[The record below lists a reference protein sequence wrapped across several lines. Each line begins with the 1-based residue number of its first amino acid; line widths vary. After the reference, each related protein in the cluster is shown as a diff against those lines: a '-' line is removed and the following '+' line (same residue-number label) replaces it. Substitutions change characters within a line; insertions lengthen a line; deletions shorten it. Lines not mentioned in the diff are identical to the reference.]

1 MVVRGS
7 MPWHVREAVMKK
19 KTRQIVL
26 IVGVL
31 FVLLVA
37 FVGVELLRLKG
48 ELDQMTPTPTGRITD
63 RVSAVND
70 SIVDLYLVKGATRF
84 IAFDAGNG
92 PDGVQKELETLGI
105 DPADVAAVFLTHADS
120 DHTGGLPVFANAE
133 VYLPAEEEQMV
144 DGRTARMFFFFK
156 NELKR
161 AHKPI
166 GDGQTIEIDG
176 LKVHAILTPG
186 HTPGST
192 SYVVDDQYLFSGDN
206 LSLKSGKAGVF
217 SEMINMD
224 SNVQR
229 ESLKK
234 LAKLEG
240 IRYVFTAHHGY
251 TDSFDKAFEGL
262 RQ

>member
-1 MVVRGS
+1 
-7 MPWHVREAVMKK
+7 MKK
-19 KTRQIVL
+19 KTSQLVL

-31 FVLLVA
+31 IVLLVA
-37 FVGVELLRLKG
+37 FVGIELLRLRS
-48 ELDQMTPTPTGRITD
+48 ELNQMTPAETGRITD
-63 RVSAVND
+63 RISAIKD
-70 SIVDLYLVKGATRF
+70 SIVDLYVVKGTTRF

-92 PDGVQKELETLGI
+92 PDGVRKGLQSLDI
-105 DPADVAAVFLTHADS
+105 NPADVAAVFLTHGDS
-120 DHTGGLPVFANAE
+120 DHTGGLPVFANAD
-133 VYLPAEEEQMV
+133 VYLPAEEEQMI
-144 DGRTARMFFFFK
+144 DGRTARFFFFIK
-156 NELKR
+156 NELGR
-161 AHKPI
+161 THKPI
-166 GDGQTIEIDG
+166 ADGQTMEIDG
-176 LKVHAILTPG
+176 VRVLAILTPG

-192 SYVVDDQYLFSGDN
+192 SYVVDGQYLFSGDN

-251 TDSFDKAFEGL
+251 SDSFDRAFEDL
-262 RQ
+262 RK